1 MMMRYRLS
9 DAIFL
14 AGLAAAFVFAPH
26 ASAQATTSGAV
37 SAVSRPLAERTYR
50 VAKEIKIQGTIQSI
64 EQTGSGALRG
74 MHAQIATEQGLVDA
88 HLGVSP
94 NVNAKTLDLSTGD
107 AVEITGMMA
116 KEGGSSVLLARILTT
131 PDRIFILRSE
141 QGVPIRG
148 VVSRGN
154 FIPAKATMKGG
165 N

>member
-1 MMMRYRLS
+1 
-9 DAIFL
+9 
-14 AGLAAAFVFAPH
+14 
-26 ASAQATTSGAV
+26 
-37 SAVSRPLAERTYR
+37 

-64 EQTGSGALRG
+64 EQSSSGALRG
-74 MHAQIATEQGLVDA
+74 MHAQIATAQGMVDA